1 MVYDITKLWIEKDLQ
16 TFGLANYEIY
26 GSDPIEP

>member
-1 MVYDITKLWIEKDLQ
+1 MVYDIYKTLDEKDLQ

-26 GSDPIEP
+26 GSDLIEP

>member
-1 MVYDITKLWIEKDLQ
+1 MTSTKLWIEKDLQ